1 MTPLPEAGPQSPCSL
16 EGVEIKGGSF
26 RLLKEGQVLE
36 YLCPSG
42 FYPYPVQIRT
52 CRSTGSWSTLQTQ
65 DRKIVKRAEC
75 KGWRAVR
82 MGMGRLWD
90 RAGGSQGPDL
100 NKSRLEWRPGR
111 LKSWAEHGSELSEG
125 WRWDG
130 ERRKGS

>member
-1 MTPLPEAGPQSPCSL
+1 MTPLPEAGLQSPCPL
-16 EGVEIKGGSF
+16 EGVEIKGGSL
-26 RLLKEGQVLE
+26 RLLKAGQVLE

-42 FYPYPVQIRT
+42 FYPYPTQIRT

-75 KGWRAVR
+75 KGWRAGR
-82 MGMGRLWD
+82 MGMGRL
-90 RAGGSQGPDL
+90 RNGAGGSQASDL
-100 NKSRLEWRPGR
+100 AKSRLEWRPGR
-111 LKSWAEHGSELSEG
+111 LTSWAEHGSVLSEG